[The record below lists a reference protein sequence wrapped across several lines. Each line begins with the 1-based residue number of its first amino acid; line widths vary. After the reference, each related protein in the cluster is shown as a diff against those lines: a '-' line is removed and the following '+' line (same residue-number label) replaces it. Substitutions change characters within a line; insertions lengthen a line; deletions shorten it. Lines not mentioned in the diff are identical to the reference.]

1 MWGLFL
7 ARGRFGGYR
16 GAGMAG
22 FGVTAGERVGG
33 SRIGGWGGRIGA
45 GDRKIRDYS
54 RIRGWG
60 WQDLGLWY
68 N

>member
-1 MWGLFL
+1 MGLQQEKGL
-7 ARGRFGGYR
+7 
-16 GAGMAG
+16 
-22 FGVTAGERVGG
+22 GEVGLVV
-33 SRIGGWGGRIGA
+33 RGGRIGA
-45 GDRKIRDYS
+45 GDSKIRDYS

>member
-1 MWGLFL
+1 MVV
-7 ARGRFGGYR
+7 R
-16 GAGMAG
+16 
-22 FGVTAGERVGG
+22 
-33 SRIGGWGGRIGA
+33 GGRIGV
-45 GDRKIRDYS
+45 GDSKIGDYR

>member
-1 MWGLFL
+1 
-7 ARGRFGGYR
+7 
-16 GAGMAG
+16 MAG
-22 FGVTAGERVGG
+22 FGVTAGKRVGG

-45 GDRKIRDYS
+45 GDSKIRDYS